1 MASIKNSKK
10 LLNDTVNNL
19 LEEAYDIQMEMPN
32 LKDKSNAV
40 IEQIVEFF
48 DSSLARLH
56 GAKSKKDLKGFKD
69 EVEQK
74 GYDLY
79 QDIMNL
85 HV

>member
-1 MASIKNSKK
+1 
-10 LLNDTVNNL
+10 
-19 LEEAYDIQMEMPN
+19 
-32 LKDKSNAV
+32 
-40 IEQIVEFF
+40 
-48 DSSLARLH
+48 
-56 GAKSKKDLKGFKD
+56 LKGFKD